1 VYETN
6 GNKGG
11 EAIVQQGWSATI
23 PDREVLLQGKR
34 LQRRQPLRIKWSI
47 KNRVPKKR

>member
-34 LQRRQPLRIKWSI
+34 LQRRQRPKLTNKIILTVKRI
-47 KNRVPKKR
+47 